1 MIVKG
6 LLKFGYQLR
15 KNSIFKTV
23 TYVAVFHFKGSDKLW
38 HGNRQ
43 IAGAY
48 AVIFIFDIML

>member
-1 MIVKG
+1 
-6 LLKFGYQLR
+6 LR

-23 TYVAVFHFKGSDKLW
+23 TSAAVFHFKGSDKLL

-43 IAGAY
+43 IASAY